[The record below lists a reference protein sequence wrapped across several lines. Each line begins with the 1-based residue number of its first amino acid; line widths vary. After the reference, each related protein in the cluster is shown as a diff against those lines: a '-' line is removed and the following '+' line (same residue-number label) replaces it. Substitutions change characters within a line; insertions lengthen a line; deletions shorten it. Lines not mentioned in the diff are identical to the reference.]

1 MASQIDPP
9 IIPKP
14 PDSANIQEIFK
25 WAQDMYTWVTT
36 HFPQGILHPFFTQD
50 QINAMTSMEQAGRI
64 FFNYTTGKFMG
75 GEVASGSL
83 SVKTF
88 TTS

>member
-1 MASQIDPP
+1 MVSQIDPP
-9 IIPKP
+9 VVPKP
-14 PDSANIQEIFK
+14 PDSADPHEMLK

-36 HFPQGILHPFFTQD
+36 HFPQGILAPFFTQD
-50 QINAMTSMEQAGRI
+50 QINAMTSTEQCGRI

-75 GEVASGSL
+75 GEVVSGAL